1 LAFIAFT
8 AIAIGAILIS
18 ASLMS
23 DPAWRPAASVLLA
36 ISVAGAVA
44 YLLLGAALKHHHPPI
59 GLYER
64 IFLGL
69 ELLWIAVAAI
79 SIARQTPALSQNEPI
94 TRLSF
99 PGMVARRRGARDRG
113 GPPSSTSR
121 SGLSGSGQLAAA
133 RLASVAVMTRNH
145 AQAFADLHKRGE
157 PLLLPNAW
165 DVASA
170 VAIAGAGAKAIAT
183 TSAGVAW
190 SLGVPDGAGLGAKRA
205 AAVTARIVA
214 ALDLPVSADIEAG
227 YEDVAATV
235 TAVLQAGAVGVN
247 IEDRRNGAGLY
258 ESAEQADR
266 LAAARTAADG
276 VPFWINARTDVFLG
290 GSGRIDDALDRSAAY
305 AAAGADS
312 LFVPG
317 LVDPAGIAELATGP
331 LPVAVMVWPGA
342 PPVAELTAAGAVRIS
357 LGSAIAQAAYA
368 VAVRAAT
375 ELLTRGTYDSV
386 ADGIAYN
393 TMNDAVTATPGLPS

>member
-1 LAFIAFT
+1 
-8 AIAIGAILIS
+8 
-18 ASLMS
+18 
-23 DPAWRPAASVLLA
+23 
-36 ISVAGAVA
+36 
-44 YLLLGAALKHHHPPI
+44 
-59 GLYER
+59 
-64 IFLGL
+64 
-69 ELLWIAVAAI
+69 
-79 SIARQTPALSQNEPI
+79 
-94 TRLSF
+94 
-99 PGMVARRRGARDRG
+99 
-113 GPPSSTSR
+113 
-121 SGLSGSGQLAAA
+121 
-133 RLASVAVMTRNH
+133 MTTEQAQR
-145 AQAFADLHKRGE
+145 AQAFAELHKPGQ

-205 AAVTARIVA
+205 AAVIARIVA

-247 IEDRRNGAGLY
+247 IEDRRDGTGLY
-258 ESAEQADR
+258 EPAEQADR
-266 LAAARTAADG
+266 LAAARAAAHG
-276 VPFWINARTDVFLG
+276 MAFWINARTDVFLAG
-290 GSGRIDDALDRSAAY
+290 TRRIDDALERSAAY

-317 LVDPAGIAELATGP
+317 LVDPAAIAELAKGP

-342 PPVAELTAAGAVRIS
+342 PSVAELAAAGAVRIS

-375 ELLTRGTYDSV
+375 EMFTSGTFESV
-386 ADGIAYN
+386 ADGIAYS
-393 TMNDAVTATPGLPS
+393 TMNDAVTAAVLWPGRVTVGTCSYRALSWLHGRKEAVDLSPSRGRGNDQGRRSRRRQAGVRMAGRGRHGESPRRRPACRRPGGRP